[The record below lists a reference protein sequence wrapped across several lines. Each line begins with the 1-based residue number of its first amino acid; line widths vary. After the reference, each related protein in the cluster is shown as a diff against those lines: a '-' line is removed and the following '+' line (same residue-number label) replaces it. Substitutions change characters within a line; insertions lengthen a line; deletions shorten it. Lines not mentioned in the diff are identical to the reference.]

1 MSKVWRVIRY
11 EYLRHV
17 LRKGFLIAVLA
28 VPFWIV
34 VMLLVVFLLIR
45 LESNNKPIGYVDH
58 SGVLAKPIPV
68 PEPEPPDQ
76 LVPMQAFASE
86 QLARQALENN
96 DIQAYY
102 VIAADYLNTHN
113 VQLFYKKQPRSSASS
128 QFREFLGLNLLTQV
142 PRAVAIRVIEG
153 PNLKVVAIGDNTEAQ
168 GLGLVLRFLAPMFTA
183 LALMVAIF
191 TSSGY
196 LMQAVVEE
204 KENRT
209 MEIMITSVSPEQMMS
224 GKVIGL
230 IGVGLTQ
237 ILIWLILGLAVL
249 LLVVRNFDF
258 IKGINLGLSNF
269 WLALVV
275 IFPAFVL
282 ISALMAAV
290 GATVTEA
297 REGQQVTGL
306 ITLPVMLPIILFGVI
321 LNSPNG
327 LLAVILSLFPLT
339 APLTIIMRASLT
351 TIPTWQI
358 VLSVTLLVL
367 SAIGALWLA
376 GRIFR
381 VGMLR
386 YGKRVRLREIF
397 TATGP
402 A

>member
-1 MSKVWRVIRY
+1 
-11 EYLRHV
+11 
-17 LRKGFLIAVLA
+17 
-28 VPFWIV
+28 
-34 VMLLVVFLLIR
+34 
-45 LESNNKPIGYVDH
+45 
-58 SGVLAKPIPV
+58 
-68 PEPEPPDQ
+68 
-76 LVPMQAFASE
+76 
-86 QLARQALENN
+86 
-96 DIQAYY
+96 
-102 VIAADYLNTHN
+102 
-113 VQLFYKKQPRSSASS
+113 
-128 QFREFLGLNLLTQV
+128 
-142 PRAVAIRVIEG
+142 
-153 PNLKVVAIGDNTEAQ
+153 
-168 GLGLVLRFLAPMFTA
+168 
-183 LALMVAIF
+183 
-191 TSSGY
+191 
-196 LMQAVVEE
+196 
-204 KENRT
+204 
-209 MEIMITSVSPEQMMS
+209 
-224 GKVIGL
+224 
-230 IGVGLTQ
+230 
-237 ILIWLILGLAVL
+237 LILGLAVL